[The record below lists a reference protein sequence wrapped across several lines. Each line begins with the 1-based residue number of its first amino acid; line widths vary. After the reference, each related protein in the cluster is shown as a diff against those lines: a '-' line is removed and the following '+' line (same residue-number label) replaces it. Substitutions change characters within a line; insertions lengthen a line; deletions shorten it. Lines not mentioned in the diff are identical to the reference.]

1 MASSE
6 QPLPRFDAADLAFAI
21 MAYFQDDAVAGYPT
35 LITLGQRPH
44 IPLFPHYSV
53 YRPIWDNLFC
63 EIKTQLESN
72 HPALADIIG
81 PFDWDSRFV
90 QLRDSNGVMMRF
102 WSWCQ
107 FIDGRYAMLYR
118 STDRNYLGRHY
129 PQLVSDAIVLTRRQ
143 MDSAIPSP
151 LRFFVDYHAL

>member
-1 MASSE
+1 MTSSE
-6 QPLPRFDAADLAFAI
+6 QRLPKFDAGDLAFAI

-35 LITLGQRPH
+35 LIPLGQRPT

-63 EIKTQLESN
+63 EIKTQLEPR

-81 PFDWDSRFV
+81 PFDWNSQFV
-90 QLRDSNGVMMRF
+90 QLRGSNEVMMRF
-102 WSWCQ
+102 WNWCQ

-118 STDRNYLGRHY
+118 SSDWNLLVRHH
-129 PQLVSDAIVLTRRQ
+129 PQLMADAIAVTRRQ
-143 MDSAIPSP
+143 MDSAIPSQ
-151 LRFFVDYHAL
+151 LRFFIDYHAL